1 MSVILRSWWLGVAA
15 GGRASTGV
23 AVPVLVALRDRGGT
37 PATVGRVVVG
47 IAAAGEL
54 VGDKLPMTPSR
65 LTQPQ
70 LLGRLAAGGLG
81 AVALAAVERRSV
93 ASWVPA
99 ALLGAAGAFAGSVL
113 GASWCAAA
121 EDRGLPGTRAAL
133 LEDGAVTLLAGRLV
147 GTSP

>member
-23 AVPVLVALRDRGGT
+23 AVPVLVALRERGG
-37 PATVGRVVVG
+37 AAAALGRIGVGL
-47 IAAAGEL
+47 AAAGEL

-81 AVALAAVERRSV
+81 AGALAALERRPV
-93 ASWVPA
+93 GAWVPA
-99 ALLGAAGAFAGSVL
+99 AVAGAVGAFAGSVL
-113 GASWCAAA
+113 GASWRAAAA
-121 EDRGLPGTRAAL
+121 ERGMPDTRAAL
-133 LEDGAVTLLAGRLV
+133 IEDATVTLVAGRLV
-147 GTSP
+147 GTAR